1 MRSNTIFFSRLGTF
15 LNLRGLVRC
24 EKLVEGG
31 EMFLE
36 REKQVVKSLITVC
49 EPQGT
54 FMSDINLSFKFL
66 GNVVGL

>member
-1 MRSNTIFFSRLGTF
+1 M
-15 LNLRGLVRC
+15 
-24 EKLVEGG
+24 EGG
-31 EMFLE
+31 ETFLE
-36 REKQVVKSLITVC
+36 REKQVVKSLIAVC